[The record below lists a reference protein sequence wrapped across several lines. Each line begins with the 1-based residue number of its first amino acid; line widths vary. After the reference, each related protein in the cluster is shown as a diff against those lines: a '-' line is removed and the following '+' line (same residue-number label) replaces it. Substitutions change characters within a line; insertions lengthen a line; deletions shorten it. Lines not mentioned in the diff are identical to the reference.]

1 MRRTQ
6 KVGSPKRVGEVFS
19 ESQAVGSTTH
29 QCTVAIAPS
38 PVHPRAP
45 KSTNGGLPGRVTENF
60 LAPLLGEL
68 FSETNDDSVAIL
80 LSYGRARILL
90 AGDAEAGEEEY
101 MANGPYTGHLTV
113 IKV

>member
-1 MRRTQ
+1 VSRARNAH
-6 KVGSPKRVGEVFS
+6 SPKRVDEVFS

-68 FSETNDDSVAIL
+68 FSETNDDLVAIL
-80 LSYGRARILL
+80 LTYATARVLL
-90 AGDAEAGEEEY
+90 AGDA
-101 MANGPYTGHLTV
+101 
-113 IKV
+113 